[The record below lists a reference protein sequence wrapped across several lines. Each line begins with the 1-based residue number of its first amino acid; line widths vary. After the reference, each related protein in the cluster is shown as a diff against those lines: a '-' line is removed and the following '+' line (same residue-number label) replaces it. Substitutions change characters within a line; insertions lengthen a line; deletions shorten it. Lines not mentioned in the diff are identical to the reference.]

1 MIIKETPNKT
11 GLSSIK
17 VTKPSFLKVSF
28 SKIIDDNNF
37 GLPMPSDE
45 KVNNAKKIQK
55 IIKTLLT
62 IRSKTGAELVT
73 TNKSNNIGG
82 CERCDIQKWSW
93 QNQKIKNYLK
103 KISKNTIYIIRAGES
118 RIFGSIEHD
127 VFFVY
132 CIEYKLGD
140 IYKH

>member
-17 VTKPSFLKVSF
+17 ITKSSILKVSF

-55 IIKTLLT
+55 IIIYKILILT
-62 IRSKTGAELVT
+62 E
-73 TNKSNNIGG
+73 
-82 CERCDIQKWSW
+82 
-93 QNQKIKNYLK
+93 YLMHVDLP
-103 KISKNTIYIIRAGES
+103 IRAK
-118 RIFGSIEHD
+118 GSGC
-127 VFFVY
+127 F
-132 CIEYKLGD
+132 
-140 IYKH
+140 

>member
-17 VTKPSFLKVSF
+17 ITKSSILKVSF

-62 IRSKTGAELVT
+62 IRSKNGAELVT
-73 TNKSNNIGG
+73 TNKRNRIG
-82 CERCDIQKWSW
+82 
-93 QNQKIKNYLK
+93 
-103 KISKNTIYIIRAGES
+103 
-118 RIFGSIEHD
+118 
-127 VFFVY
+127 
-132 CIEYKLGD
+132 
-140 IYKH
+140 